1 MELLLFIG
9 LFVVSLGVLLFASDK
24 FVGAAE
30 KIGLHFGISP
40 LIIGLTIV
48 AFGTSLPELSTSIAA
63 VFAGSP
69 EIVIGNVVGSNITN
83 ILLILGFTA
92 VIGKNIEL
100 DFSII
105 DIDMP
110 LLIASSL
117 LMYFVLLDG
126 DMGLMDAALFLG
138 ALLVFLLNSLKA
150 EKTDKSERP
159 SLSMITYVVLI
170 LGGLFVYLGANYT
183 IVAITEVSTIL
194 NVPSDIIALT
204 AVALG
209 TSLPELVVSIMA
221 ARKGQHAI
229 AVGNVIGSNIFNTYA
244 VMAIPRFFGVLV
256 IPPEIIAFSLPFM
269 IAMTLLFAVICL
281 SRRISKWEGV
291 MLLIFYGYYI
301 SHHIM

>member
-138 ALLVFLLNSLKA
+138 ALLVFLLNSFKA